1 MLEDREPTKDDT
13 PGVQEPPAENM
24 APGKVSK
31 LSVWSYVLY
40 NFGNTPFSATVMVLY
55 FPLWLTEQYGVG
67 AALINYTTAFAAL
80 LVVLIAPGVG
90 ALADLHQRRMPYLVF
105 FTLVVVFLT
114 AGLDF
119 TDELTGSLF
128 VAVVFFVVSVVAYQL
143 TQLLYFALLPGVSAG
158 RGTGTVSGYSQA
170 GGLIGTFIAV
180 VGLTLLIAPESFL
193 GFKVGGPEEIRH
205 VLGPWV
211 AG

>member
-119 TDELTGSLF
+119 TDELTGSVL
-128 VAVVFFVVSVVAYQL
+128 VAVAFFVVAVVAYQM
-143 TQLLYFALLPGVSAG
+143 TQLLYFALLPSAHPG
-158 RGTGTVSGYSQA
+158 QVSGYE
-170 GGLIGTFIAV
+170 L
-180 VGLTLLIAPESFL
+180 
-193 GFKVGGPEEIRH
+193 
-205 VLGPWV
+205 W
-211 AG
+211 